1 MPRLIK
7 KISSKAGLPPG
18 SLVHIGKRKVEET
31 RITIMDYD
39 EEKFQEKEAKT
50 IEECFPFKDKPTVT
64 WVNIDGVHDVDIV
77 EKIGKHFGIHPLALE
92 DIVNTGQRPK
102 MEDFE
107 DYIFLVVKMLTYD
120 QNEGEMNAEQVS
132 ILLGPNYVISFQE
145 RQGDVFDPIR
155 DRIRNSKGRIRK
167 AGADY
172 LAYCLM
178 DAIVDG
184 YYLVLENLGERIE
197 SLEDEVIENPTS
209 ETLQIINKLK
219 RKMIVLRRSV
229 WPLREVIGT
238 LERGGSSLIHET
250 TAAYL
255 RDVYDHTIQVADT
268 IDSYRDMISGTRDT
282 YLSSL
287 SNRMNEVMKVLT
299 IIATIFIPMTFI
311 AGIYGMNF
319 EWIPELSWR
328 YSYFAVWGVMAAVAV
343 TMIAYFRKKT
353 WL

>member
-1 MPRLIK
+1 MPAPTKRR
-7 KISSKAGLPPG
+7 SHKAGLPPG
-18 SLVHIGKRKVEET
+18 SLVHIGKRKVEKT

-39 EEKFQEKEAKT
+39 EERFQEKEAKT
-50 IEECFPFKDKPTVT
+50 IEECFPFKDTPTIT

-77 EKIGKHFGIHPLALE
+77 ERIGRHFGVHPLVLE

-120 QNEGEMNAEQVS
+120 QKDGEINAEQVS
-132 ILLGPNYVISFQE
+132 ILLGPHFVISFQE

-172 LAYCLM
+172 LAYTLL

-184 YYLVLENLGERIE
+184 YFIILENLGERIE
-197 SLEDEVIENPTS
+197 ILEDAVIENPTS
-209 ETLQIINKLK
+209 ETLQVINSLK
-219 RKMIVLRRSV
+219 REMIMLRRSV
-229 WPLREVIGT
+229 WPLREVIGA
-238 LERGGSSLIHET
+238 LDRGGSPLIHEST
-250 TAAYL
+250 VTYL

-268 IDSYRDMISGTRDT
+268 IDSYRDMITGTRDT

-299 IIATIFIPMTFI
+299 IIATIFIPVTFI

-319 EWIPELSWR
+319 QFMPELGWR
-328 YSYFAVWGVMAAVAV
+328 WGYFVVLGIMAAVAV
-343 TMIAYFRKKT
+343 VMIGFFKKKN

>member
-1 MPRLIK
+1 M
-7 KISSKAGLPPG
+7 SHKAGLPPG
-18 SLVHIGKRKVEET
+18 SLVHIGKRKVEKT

-39 EEKFQEKEAKT
+39 EGIFQEKEAKT

-64 WVNIDGVHDVDIV
+64 WVNIDGIHDTDII
-77 EKIGKHFGIHPLALE
+77 EKIGTHFGIHPLVLE

-107 DYIFLVVKMLTYD
+107 DYIFLVVKMLTCD
-120 QNEGEMNAEQVS
+120 QNQSNMTAEQVS
-132 ILLGPNYVISFQE
+132 LLLGPNFVISFQE
-145 RQGDVFDPIR
+145 RQGDVFDSIR

-172 LAYCLM
+172 LAYALL

-184 YYLVLENLGERIE
+184 YFIVLENLGERIE
-197 SLEDEVIENPTS
+197 TLEDRVIENPTT
-209 ETLQIINKLK
+209 ETLQIINGLK
-219 RKMIVLRRSV
+219 REMILLRRSV
-229 WPLREVIGT
+229 WPLREVIGA
-238 LERGGSSLIHET
+238 LDRGGSALIHET
-250 TAAYL
+250 TGTYL

-268 IDSYRDMISGTRDT
+268 IDSYRDMIIGTRDT

-299 IIATIFIPMTFI
+299 IIATIFIPVTFI

-319 EWIPELSWR
+319 EFMPELGWR
-328 YSYFAVWGVMAAVAV
+328 GSYFVVWGIMLAVAGV
-343 TMIAYFRKKT
+343 MITYFKKKD
-353 WL
+353 WI